1 MNNILTSIAFSLY
14 SNKGVY
20 ALLLGSGISRNSG
33 IPTGW
38 DVVIDLIRKLAV
50 VNKEDCGK
58 DPVSWF
64 VKKYNEEPDYSTI
77 LSKIVNTPS
86 ERLNLLKS
94 YFEATEEE
102 KEQGLKRPTIA
113 HRSIAKLAKKGIIK
127 VVITTNFDRLLEVAL
142 HEEGIE
148 PIVIRHPDDIEGAL
162 PLVHSQFTLIKM
174 NGDYL
179 DCRFLNTKTE
189 LENYPEKLKS
199 YLLRIVNEYGI
210 ISCGWSG
217 KWDIALRNILKQT
230 ENFRFCSYWT
240 YIKCCE
246 EELQEIASY
255 RKGKTLEIV
264 GADNLF
270 SEILEKVDALEN
282 VNDTHPLNKDIAVT
296 RLKKYIAKDEGK
308 ILLHDLLVSEQENAY
323 KSIFSIKDFNISL
336 YSQLLQRLNYY
347 EHSIDMVLALVVN
360 GVYWCSPKHE
370 QYFINLLS
378 RLSEPPKISGS
389 FNDTVRNC
397 HYYPAL
403 LLFYAMGIIAIKT
416 NKFSLLNKLFRMKIS
431 EHDSEHS
438 AKLFFIDKVNSCL
451 IDNDKFN
458 KIIEQNYKTSISTYI
473 NQKLQPLLSHI
484 IYSKADFNDMFKIFE
499 YLLSLNYLNIVGEKY
514 GDVWTPWGEF
524 MWRGRLWNLN
534 EDTMYKAFFS
544 EADIEK
550 DNWQPIKDGMFDK
563 SYDVYVETKTKVDE
577 FLRKLPIR

>member
-1 MNNILTSIAFSLY
+1 MNNILTSIAFSLH

-217 KWDIALRNILKQT
+217 KWDIALRNILKQA

-323 KSIFSIKDFNISL
+323 KSIFSITDFSISS

-347 EHSIDMVLALVVN
+347 EHSIDMILALVIN
-360 GVYWCSPKHE
+360 GVYWCNPKHE

-389 FNDTVRNC
+389 FNDTARNC

-416 NKFSLLNKLFRMKIS
+416 NKFSLLNKLFRIKIS
-431 EHDSEHS
+431 EHNSEHS
-438 AKLFFIDKVNSCL
+438 AKLNFLDKVNSCL
-451 IDNDKFN
+451 IDNDIFN
-458 KIIEQNYKTSISTYI
+458 KTIEQNYKTPISTYV

-484 IYSKADFNDMFKIFE
+484 IYSKADFNDVFKIFE

-534 EDTMYKAFFS
+534 EDTMYKDFFS
-544 EADIEK
+544 KADIEK